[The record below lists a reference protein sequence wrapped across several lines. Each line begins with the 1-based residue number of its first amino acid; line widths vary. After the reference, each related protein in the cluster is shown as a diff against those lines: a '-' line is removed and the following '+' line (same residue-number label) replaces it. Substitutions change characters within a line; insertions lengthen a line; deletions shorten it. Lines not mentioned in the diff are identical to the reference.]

1 METTAVPL
9 ALRSTVHALV
19 PEGTEADALLDR
31 IADAIRTVVE
41 DANGIIDVLRVS
53 HLLDP
58 HWRWPD
64 DPVPNRA

>member
-19 PEGTEADALLDR
+19 PEDTATDALLDR
-31 IADAIRTVVE
+31 IADAIRAVVE
-41 DANGIIDVLRVS
+41 DADGTVDVLRVS

>member
-1 METTAVPL
+1 METTAMPL
-9 ALRSTVHALV
+9 ALRSTIHAVV
-19 PEGTEADALLDR
+19 PEDTAMDALLDR
-31 IADAIRTVVE
+31 IANAIRAVVE
-41 DANGIIDVLRVS
+41 DAGGTIDVLRVS